1 MTMGYIGWAIVAMV
15 GYGTTAIFLKLAF
28 PTVPSQVALIVT
40 NTVLIAL
47 ALGLVLFRGDSFASL
62 GMNRPTLYV
71 GLAALTLSV
80 SIISYYIALSRGP
93 VSIVAPIFAM
103 NFAVAGIL
111 GILFLGESIT
121 ITRVIGLV
129 LASGAIVLLAR

>member
-1 MTMGYIGWAIVAMV
+1 MGYIGLAMLAMG
-15 GYGTTAIFLKLAF
+15 GYGATAIFLKLAF
-28 PTVPSQVALIVT
+28 RTIPSEVALVVT
-40 NTVLIAL
+40 NTVLIAS

-62 GMNRPTLYV
+62 GTNRPTLYV
-71 GLAALTLSV
+71 GLAGLILSV
-80 SIISYYIALSRGP
+80 SIISYYLALSRGP

-121 ITRVIGLV
+121 VTRLAGLA
-129 LASGAIVLLAR
+129 LAAGAIVLLTR

>member
-1 MTMGYIGWAIVAMV
+1 MGYIGWAMAAMA
-15 GYGTTAIFLKLAF
+15 GYGATAIFLKLAF
-28 PTVPSQVALIVT
+28 QTIPSLVALVVT
-40 NTVLIAL
+40 NTVLVAL
-47 ALGLVLFRGDSFASL
+47 GLGLVLFRGDSFASL
-62 GMNRPTLYV
+62 GANRPRFYV
-71 GLAALTLSV
+71 GLAGLTLGV

-121 ITRVIGLV
+121 VTRLAGLA
-129 LASGAIVLLAR
+129 LTAGAIVLLTR